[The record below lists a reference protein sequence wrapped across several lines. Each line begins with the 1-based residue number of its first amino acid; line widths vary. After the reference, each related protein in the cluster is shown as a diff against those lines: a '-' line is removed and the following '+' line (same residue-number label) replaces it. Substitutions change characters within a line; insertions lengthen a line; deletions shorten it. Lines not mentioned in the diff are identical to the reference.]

1 MSFSNRRDA
10 ITEILTLFK
19 TAWVTTAGQSGDR
32 VKYDNVGKSSLPPDG
47 NLPWARVVLRH
58 TGSNQ
63 ASLSGEVG
71 TRRFQRNG
79 LLTIQIFVPPGK
91 GLAEA
96 VDIPKII
103 QDAYEGQTTAGG
115 AWFRDVTINE
125 IGSDGNFYQTN
136 VIALFEYDEIK

>member
-10 ITEILTLFK
+10 ITAILSLFA
-19 TAWVTTAGQSGDR
+19 TAWTGAGQSASR

-58 TGSNQ
+58 TSSDQ

-91 GLAEA
+91 GLAES

-103 QDAYEGQTTAGG
+103 QDAYEGVRTTDGV
-115 AWFRDVTINE
+115 WFKNVTLNE
-125 IGSDGNFYQTN
+125 IGPDGDFYQHN
-136 VIALFEYDEIK
+136 VVAAFEYDEIK